1 MQIIDDL
8 TQFPR
13 SLNYPIM
20 TIGVFDGV
28 HRGHQVILDQ
38 LVKRAGEKKGTSI
51 LLTFSPHPQKIISPH
66 DAPPLLQTELQKQ
79 QMLEEFELDLIV
91 CLPFTRKLSLH
102 TPADFARQILHNH
115 GIREIHVGSN
125 FRFGHRRAGDIETLR
140 SLGEEFQFE
149 VCEIE
154 PVYFRGNRISSSSIR
169 DLLRKG
175 RVALAKRLLKRPYQI
190 QGLVVRGS
198 GKGVE
203 LGFPTANLELEN
215 ELIPANGV
223 YATRVHLDGQS
234 YPSVTNVG
242 HRPTLHEGTSG
253 APVVEP
259 HLLDFDEDIYGR
271 QMQLDFCFRLRAEKK
286 FEGISEL
293 QEQIARDV
301 AATRKYLQRIKE
313 RGLGG
318 DSAHKH
324 RRS

>member
-1 MQIIDDL
+1 MQIIHDL

-13 SLNYPIM
+13 SFSYPIM

-28 HRGHQVILDQ
+28 HGGHQVILEQ

-51 LLTFSPHPQKIISPH
+51 LLTFSPHPQKIISPE
-66 DAPPLLQTELQKQ
+66 DAPLLLQTELQKEKI
-79 QMLEEFELDLIV
+79 LEKFDLSLIV
-91 CLPFTRKLSLH
+91 CLPFTRELSLY

-154 PVYFRGNRISSSSIR
+154 PVYFRGTRISSSYIR
-169 DLLRKG
+169 DLLRQG
-175 RVALAKRLLKRPYQI
+175 RVVLAKRLLKRPYQI

-223 YATRVHLDGQS
+223 YATRVHLDGQI

-259 HLLDFDEDIYGR
+259 HLLDFHEDIYGR
-271 QMQLDFCFRLRAEKK
+271 QMKLDFCFRLRAEKK
-286 FEGISEL
+286 FESIGKL
-293 QEQIARDV
+293 QEQIARD
-301 AATRKYLQRIKE
+301 AGEARKYFQRIKE

-318 DSAHKH
+318 NSAH
-324 RRS
+324 

>member
-1 MQIIDDL
+1 MQVIDDL
-8 TQFPR
+8 SQFPR
-13 SLNYPIM
+13 SLNFPIM

-28 HRGHQVILDQ
+28 HRGHQVILEQ
-38 LVKRAGEKKGTSI
+38 LVKRAEEKKGTSI
-51 LLTFSPHPQKIISPH
+51 LLTFSPHPQKIISPN

-154 PVYFRGNRISSSSIR
+154 PVYFRSTRISSSYIR

-175 RVALAKRLLKRPYQI
+175 RVALVKRLLKRPYQI

-215 ELIPANGV
+215 ELIPAKGV
-223 YATRVHLDGQS
+223 YANRVHLAGQ
-234 YPSVTNVG
+234 
-242 HRPTLHEGTSG
+242 
-253 APVVEP
+253 
-259 HLLDFDEDIYGR
+259 I
-271 QMQLDFCFRLRAEKK
+271 
-286 FEGISEL
+286 
-293 QEQIARDV
+293 
-301 AATRKYLQRIKE
+301 
-313 RGLGG
+313 
-318 DSAHKH
+318 
-324 RRS
+324 